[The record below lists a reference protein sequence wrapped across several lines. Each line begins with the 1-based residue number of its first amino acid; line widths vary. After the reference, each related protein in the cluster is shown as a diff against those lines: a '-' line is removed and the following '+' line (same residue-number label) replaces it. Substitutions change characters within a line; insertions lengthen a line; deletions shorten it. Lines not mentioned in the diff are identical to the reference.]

1 MTLRT
6 APRPIW
12 EAEAGRSVSQGTID
26 MDNEPSTGAPG
37 APTPL
42 QAPPTRVILEKP
54 SQRRAWSWLPWAI
67 AGVSFLVAMSSV
79 GASARYFQKQGQV
92 AERWHSLSREAPTK
106 VAIVDVVGAIM
117 GGSGFARQ
125 QLDRIAEDDS
135 VKAIVL
141 RVDSPGGTVAGSDEL
156 HHRLAGLVA
165 KRDIPVV
172 VSMGSIAA
180 SGGYYVAMA
189 NGGREDVIFAEPA
202 TLTGSIGV
210 IIPHSDFSKALRKID
225 VTDDSI
231 TSGPLKEMLSPTK
244 ERPPELAE
252 RERKVLQALVDDMV
266 ARFKEVVKG
275 GRPKL
280 DEAAIDAV
288 ATGQVFTARQAKEA
302 GLVDRIGFV
311 EDAVDRAVELAGLT
325 KETARVVRYVRPRGL
340 LDDLLGLDVSP
351 TARAPAGGNSVADAL
366 LSRSVLDA
374 FVDWTTPRA
383 WYLCSWW
390 PALVASGG

>member
-1 MTLRT
+1 
-6 APRPIW
+6 
-12 EAEAGRSVSQGTID
+12 
-26 MDNEPSTGAPG
+26 MDIQPESA
-37 APTPL
+37 A
-42 QAPPTRVILEKP
+42 APPASAIPATRVILEKAP
-54 SQRRAWSWLPWAI
+54 RSRRFAWLPWGI
-67 AGVSFLVAMSSV
+67 AGVSLLVAL
-79 GASARYFQKQGQV
+79 ASAGANAQYFQKQGQV

-125 QLDRIAEDDS
+125 QLDRIAEDEN

-165 KRDIPVV
+165 KRDLPVV

-189 NGGREDVIFAEPA
+189 NGGGEDVIFAEPA

-210 IIPHSDFSKALRKID
+210 IIPHYDFSKALRRID
-225 VTDDSI
+225 VADDSI

-252 RERKVLQALVDDMV
+252 RERKVLQSLVDDMF
-266 ARFKEVVKG
+266 ARFKEVVRG

-280 DEAAIDAV
+280 DDAALDTI
-288 ATGQVFTARQAKEA
+288 ATGQVFTSRQAKEA
-302 GLVDRIGFV
+302 GLVDRIGFL

-325 KETARVVRYVRPRGL
+325 KDTARVVRYVRPRGL
-340 LDDLLGLDVSP
+340 LDDLLGIDLAP
-351 TARAPAGGNSVADAL
+351 TARGPAGGRSVAEAL

-390 PALVASGG
+390 PAIVSSGS